1 MLPPPDG
8 QEPLSPELI
17 LVAPA
22 DEARAARE
30 HLEDAP
36 GSEWD
41 EFLTRV
47 RAQPEPAPDVETTA
61 KKAEPPKRRSR
72 RPLVA
77 AGLAILLVSLAVG
90 IAWARDRGPKRA
102 AQPPA
107 TVATSPADART
118 TPVRPAPRKKRTPKP
133 TLVAPKRTHSTGGV
147 KPARATKSKARAKRR
162 AAPKRGAGFVPARI
176 WSWPEGPSSPHYLV
190 RFFRNGHKVLAV
202 RTARPRLVLPKR
214 FTFRAGRY
222 RWIVVPI
229 SASGKPGRALVDS
242 TFVVSKA
249 RR

>member
-1 MLPPPDG
+1 MPPPPNR

-22 DEARAARE
+22 DEAQAARE

-36 GSEWD
+36 GWEWD

-61 KKAEPPKRRSR
+61 EKAEPPKRRSR
-72 RPLVA
+72 RPLVV

-90 IAWARDRGPKRA
+90 IAWARDRAPKPA

-107 TVATSPADART
+107 TVATSHADARI
-118 TPVRPAPRKKRTPKP
+118 
-133 TLVAPKRTHSTGGV
+133 APKRTHSTDGV
-147 KPARATKSKARAKRR
+147 KPARTAKPKVRATRP
-162 AAPKRGAGFVPARI
+162 AAPKRSAGFVPARI

-202 RTARPRLVLPKR
+202 RTARPRLVLPTR
-214 FTFRAGRY
+214 FRFRPGQY
-222 RWIVVPI
+222 RWTVVPI
-229 SASGKPGRALVDS
+229 SARGKPGRALVDS
-242 TFVVSKA
+242 TFVVPKA
-249 RR
+249 SR